1 MPILSRFALLTTIA
15 VLLSGSAF
23 SQALPKAPKAEVITV
38 TPKPGFFTEP
48 SIAVNPANPQQVVA
62 AFQDNA
68 HIAYS
73 IDAGRHWQLAKGIE
87 PPNYRVSGDVSVT
100 FDKEGRAYICYI
112 AFDKLGTFN
121 YWGHN
126 SSRNGIYVRRSLD
139 GGGTWESQDIAATEQ
154 PDESTVPW
162 EDKPYIV
169 ADTGNGPHA
178 GNLYIGWTR
187 WTLVDSQL
195 LFVRSTDHGKTWS
208 KPVEISNVR
217 GLPRDDNGAIEGF
230 AGAVAPDSTLYAVWT
245 DGSHVVFTTSLDGGV
260 TFSHTRNIIDTAPT
274 MFTLQAVSRANGFA
288 QIAIDPRGGMK
299 GARLYVTWSDYRN
312 GDVDVFCSTS
322 ADYGKTWSP
331 AVRVNDDPA
340 HDGADQFFQWM
351 AVDPSD
357 GAVYVVFYDRRG
369 DPKNL
374 RQIVTLARSTDG
386 GRTFQNYAWM
396 DQPFDA
402 QGVFMGDYN
411 GIAALNGRVYGVWTQ
426 KPENKS
432 SRDTLI
438 QIGVVDF
445 GTENTSP
452 TPSQPAAGGASL
464 MPQDASG
471 CPTLSGLL
479 WERVGPSSLR
489 GWDRRMKRPDF
500 PDTPVPVR
508 CHLRK

>member
-1 MPILSRFALLTTIA
+1 MALLSRFALLSAIPI
-15 VLLSGSAF
+15 LLGGSAS
-23 SQALPKAPKAEVITV
+23 SQSLPKAPKTEVITV

-73 IDAGRHWQLAKGIE
+73 VDGGRHWQLAAGIE

-100 FDKEGRAYICYI
+100 FDNEGRAYICYI

-139 GGGTWESQDIAATEQ
+139 GGVTWEARDIAATEQ
-154 PDESTVPW
+154 PDQATVPW

-169 ADTGNGPHA
+169 ADMGRGPHA

-187 WTLVDSQL
+187 WTLTDSQI

-208 KPVEISNVR
+208 KPVEIDNVR

-230 AGAVAPDSTLYAVWT
+230 AGAVAPDGTLYAVWT
-245 DGSHVVFTTSLDGGV
+245 DGNHVVFTTSLDGGA
-260 TFSHTRNIIDTAPT
+260 TFSRARNIIDTAPT

-288 QIAIDPRGGMK
+288 QIAIDPRGGAK
-299 GARLYVTWSDYRN
+299 GGRLYLTWSDYRN
-312 GDVDVFCSTS
+312 GDVDVFCATS
-322 ADYGKTWSP
+322 ADHGETWSA
-331 AVRVNDDPA
+331 AVRVNNDPS
-340 HDGADQFFQWM
+340 HNGADQFFQWM
-351 AVDPSD
+351 AVDPAD
-357 GAVYVVFYDRRG
+357 GAAYVVFYDRRG
-369 DPKNL
+369 DPKN
-374 RQIVTLARSTDG
+374 RQQIVALARSTDG
-386 GRTFQNYAWM
+386 GRTFRNYAWM

-438 QIGVVDF
+438 QIGVADF
-445 GTENTSP
+445 NVEKTAVAAP
-452 TPSQPAAGGASL
+452 QPAQAAKTGR
-464 MPQDASG
+464 Q
-471 CPTLSGLL
+471 
-479 WERVGPSSLR
+479 
-489 GWDRRMKRPDF
+489 
-500 PDTPVPVR
+500 
-508 CHLRK
+508 

>member
-1 MPILSRFALLTTIA
+1 MALFSRFALLA
-15 VLLSGSAF
+15 ALSLLLSGSAS
-23 SQALPKAPKAEVITV
+23 SQSLPKAPKTEVITV

-73 IDAGRHWQLAKGIE
+73 VDGGRHWQLATGIE

-100 FDKEGRAYICYI
+100 FDNEGRAYICYI

-139 GGGTWESQDIAATEQ
+139 GGATWEAQDIAATEQ
-154 PDESTVPW
+154 PDQTTVPW

-169 ADTGNGPHA
+169 ADMGRGPHA

-187 WTLVDSQL
+187 WTLRDSQI

-208 KPVEISNVR
+208 KPVEIDSVR

-230 AGAVAPDSTLYAVWT
+230 AGAAAPDSTLYAVWT
-245 DGSHVVFTTSLDGGV
+245 DGNHVVFTTSHDGGA
-260 TFSHTRNIIDTAPT
+260 TFSRTRNIIETAPT

-288 QIAIDPRGGMK
+288 QIAMDPRGGVK
-299 GARLYVTWSDYRN
+299 GGRLYLTWSDYRN

-322 ADYGKTWSP
+322 ADHGETWSP
-331 AVRVNDDPA
+331 AVRVNNDPS
-340 HDGADQFFQWM
+340 HNGADQFFQWM
-351 AVDPSD
+351 AIDPAD
-357 GAVYVVFYDRRG
+357 GAAYVVFYDRRS
-369 DPKNL
+369 DPKN
-374 RQIVTLARSTDG
+374 RQQIVALARSTDD

-396 DQPFDA
+396 DEPFDA

-438 QIGVVDF
+438 QIGVADF
-445 GTENTSP
+445 NKEKTAAAP
-452 TPSQPAAGGASL
+452 PQPAQAARTGR
-464 MPQDASG
+464 Q
-471 CPTLSGLL
+471 
-479 WERVGPSSLR
+479 
-489 GWDRRMKRPDF
+489 
-500 PDTPVPVR
+500 
-508 CHLRK
+508 

>member
-1 MPILSRFALLTTIA
+1 MALFSRFALLA
-15 VLLSGSAF
+15 PLPLLLSGSAS
-23 SQALPKAPKAEVITV
+23 SQSLPKAPKTEIITV

-73 IDAGRHWQLAKGIE
+73 VDGGRHWQLAAGIE

-100 FDKEGRAYICYI
+100 FDNEGRAYICYI

-126 SSRNGIYVRRSLD
+126 SSRNGIYVRRSPD
-139 GGGTWESQDIAATEQ
+139 GGATWEAQDIAATEQ
-154 PDESTVPW
+154 PDQVTVPW
-162 EDKPYIV
+162 EDKPYII
-169 ADTGNGPHA
+169 ADMGRGSHA

-187 WTLVDSQL
+187 WTLTDSQI
-195 LFVRSTDHGKTWS
+195 LFVRSMDHGKTWS
-208 KPVEISNVR
+208 KPVEIDSVR

-230 AGAVAPDSTLYAVWT
+230 AGAVAPDGTLYAVWT
-245 DGSHVVFTTSLDGGV
+245 DGNHVVFTTSHDGGA

-274 MFTLQAVSRANGFA
+274 MFALQAVSRANGFA
-288 QIAIDPRGGMK
+288 QIAIDPRGGAK
-299 GARLYVTWSDYRN
+299 GGRLYLTWSDYRN

-322 ADYGKTWSP
+322 ADHGETWSP
-331 AVRVNDDPA
+331 AVRVNNDPS
-340 HDGADQFFQWM
+340 HNGADQFFQWM
-351 AVDPSD
+351 AIDPAD

-369 DPKNL
+369 DPKN
-374 RQIVTLARSTDG
+374 RQQIVALARSTDD
-386 GRTFQNYAWM
+386 GRTFRNYAWM

-432 SRDTLI
+432 SRDTVI
-438 QIGVVDF
+438 QIGVADF
-445 GTENTSP
+445 NVEKTATAAP
-452 TPSQPAAGGASL
+452 QPAQAAKTGR
-464 MPQDASG
+464 Q
-471 CPTLSGLL
+471 
-479 WERVGPSSLR
+479 
-489 GWDRRMKRPDF
+489 
-500 PDTPVPVR
+500 
-508 CHLRK
+508 

>member
-1 MPILSRFALLTTIA
+1 MALFSRFALLSAIP
-15 VLLSGSAF
+15 VLLGGSALPQ
-23 SQALPKAPKAEVITV
+23 SLPKAPKTEVITV
-38 TPKPGFFTEP
+38 MPKPGFFTEP
-48 SIAVNPANPQQVVA
+48 SIAVNPTNPLQVVA

-73 IDAGRHWQLAKGIE
+73 VDGGRHWQLATGIE

-100 FDKEGRAYICYI
+100 FDNEGRAYICYI

-139 GGGTWESQDIAATEQ
+139 GGATWEAQDIAATEQ
-154 PDESTVPW
+154 PDQTTVPW

-169 ADTGNGPHA
+169 ADMGRGPHA

-187 WTLVDSQL
+187 WTLSDSQI

-208 KPVEISNVR
+208 KPVEIDSVR

-245 DGSHVVFTTSLDGGV
+245 DGNHVVFTTSHDGGS
-260 TFSHTRNIIDTAPT
+260 TFSRTRNIIETAPT

-288 QIAIDPRGGMK
+288 QIAIDPRGGAK
-299 GARLYVTWSDYRN
+299 GGRLYLTWSDYRN

-322 ADYGKTWSP
+322 ADHGETWSP
-331 AVRVNDDPA
+331 AVRVNDDPS
-340 HDGADQFFQWM
+340 HNGADQFFQWM
-351 AVDPSD
+351 AIDPAD
-357 GAVYVVFYDRRG
+357 GAAYVVFYDRRS
-369 DPKNL
+369 DPKN
-374 RQIVTLARSTDG
+374 RQQIVALARSTDD

-396 DQPFDA
+396 DEPFDA

-438 QIGVVDF
+438 QIGVADF
-445 GTENTSP
+445 NKEKTAAAP
-452 TPSQPAAGGASL
+452 PQPAQAARTGR
-464 MPQDASG
+464 Q
-471 CPTLSGLL
+471 
-479 WERVGPSSLR
+479 
-489 GWDRRMKRPDF
+489 
-500 PDTPVPVR
+500 
-508 CHLRK
+508 

>member
-1 MPILSRFALLTTIA
+1 MALFSRFALLA
-15 VLLSGSAF
+15 PLPLLLSGSAS
-23 SQALPKAPKAEVITV
+23 SQSLPKAPKTEIITV

-73 IDAGRHWQLAKGIE
+73 VDGGRHWQLAAGIE

-100 FDKEGRAYICYI
+100 FDNEGRAYICYI

-139 GGGTWESQDIAATEQ
+139 GGATWEAHDIAATEQ
-154 PDESTVPW
+154 ADQATVPW

-169 ADTGNGPHA
+169 ADMGRGPHA

-187 WTLVDSQL
+187 WTLTDSQI

-208 KPVEISNVR
+208 KPVEIDNVR

-230 AGAVAPDSTLYAVWT
+230 AGAVAPDGTLYAVWT
-245 DGSHVVFTTSLDGGV
+245 DGNHVVFTTSHDGGA
-260 TFSHTRNIIDTAPT
+260 TFSRTRNIIDTAPT

-288 QIAIDPRGGMK
+288 QIAIDPRGGAK
-299 GARLYVTWSDYRN
+299 GGRLYLTWSDYRN

-322 ADYGKTWSP
+322 ADHGETWSP
-331 AVRVNDDPA
+331 AVRVNNDPS
-340 HDGADQFFQWM
+340 HNGADQFFQWM
-351 AVDPSD
+351 AIDPAD
-357 GAVYVVFYDRRG
+357 GAVYVVFYDRRS
-369 DPKNL
+369 DPKN
-374 RQIVTLARSTDG
+374 RQQIVALARSTDG
-386 GRTFQNYAWM
+386 GRTFRNYAWM

-438 QIGVVDF
+438 QIGVADF
-445 GTENTSP
+445 NVEKTATAAP
-452 TPSQPAAGGASL
+452 QPAQAAKTGR
-464 MPQDASG
+464 Q
-471 CPTLSGLL
+471 
-479 WERVGPSSLR
+479 
-489 GWDRRMKRPDF
+489 
-500 PDTPVPVR
+500 
-508 CHLRK
+508 

>member
-1 MPILSRFALLTTIA
+1 MALLSRFALLSAIP
-15 VLLSGSAF
+15 VLLSASAS
-23 SQALPKAPKAEVITV
+23 SQSLPKAPKTEVITV

-73 IDAGRHWQLAKGIE
+73 VDGGRHWQLAEGIE

-100 FDKEGRAYICYI
+100 FDNEGRAYICYI

-139 GGGTWESQDIAATEQ
+139 GGATWEARDIAATEQ
-154 PDESTVPW
+154 PDQTTVPW

-169 ADTGNGPHA
+169 ADMGRGPHA

-187 WTLVDSQL
+187 WTLSDSQI
-195 LFVRSTDHGKTWS
+195 LFVRSTDRGKTWS
-208 KPVEISNVR
+208 KPVEIDNVR

-230 AGAVAPDSTLYAVWT
+230 AGAVAPDGTLYAVWT
-245 DGSHVVFTTSLDGGV
+245 DGNHVVFTTSHDGGA
-260 TFSHTRNIIDTAPT
+260 TFSRTRNIIDTAPT

-288 QIAIDPRGGMK
+288 QIAIDPRGGTK
-299 GARLYVTWSDYRN
+299 GGRLYLTWSDYRY

-322 ADYGKTWSP
+322 ADHGETWSA
-331 AVRVNDDPA
+331 AVRVNDDPS
-340 HDGADQFFQWM
+340 HNGADQFFQWM
-351 AVDPSD
+351 AVDPAD
-357 GAVYVVFYDRRG
+357 GAAYVVFYDRRG
-369 DPKNL
+369 DPKN
-374 RQIVTLARSTDG
+374 RQQIVALARSTDG
-386 GRTFQNYAWM
+386 GRTFRNYAWM

-432 SRDTLI
+432 SRDTVI
-438 QIGVVDF
+438 QIGVADF
-445 GTENTSP
+445 NVEKTATAAP
-452 TPSQPAAGGASL
+452 QPAQAAKTGR
-464 MPQDASG
+464 Q
-471 CPTLSGLL
+471 
-479 WERVGPSSLR
+479 
-489 GWDRRMKRPDF
+489 
-500 PDTPVPVR
+500 
-508 CHLRK
+508 

>member
-1 MPILSRFALLTTIA
+1 MALLSRCALLSAIP
-15 VLLSGSAF
+15 VLVIGSAS
-23 SQALPKAPKAEVITV
+23 SQSLPKAPKTEVITV

-48 SIAVNPANPQQVVA
+48 SIGVNPANPLQVVA

-73 IDAGRHWQLAKGIE
+73 VDGGRHWQLATGIE

-100 FDKEGRAYICYI
+100 FDNQGHAYICYM
-112 AFDKLGTFN
+112 AFDKLGTFD

-139 GGGTWESQDIAATEQ
+139 GGMTWEAQDIAATEQ
-154 PDESTVPW
+154 PDQATVPW

-169 ADTGNGPHA
+169 ADMGRGPHA
-178 GNLYIGWTR
+178 ANLYIGWTR
-187 WTLVDSQL
+187 WTLSDSQI

-208 KPVEISNVR
+208 KPVEIDNIR

-230 AGAVAPDSTLYAVWT
+230 AGAVGPDSTLYAVWT
-245 DGSHVVFTTSLDGGV
+245 DGNHVVFTTSRDGGA

-288 QIAIDPRGGMK
+288 QIAIDPRGGAK
-299 GARLYVTWSDYRN
+299 GGRLYLTWSDYRN

-322 ADYGKTWSP
+322 ANHGETWSP
-331 AVRVNDDPA
+331 AVRVNDDSP
-340 HDGADQFFQWM
+340 HNGADQFFQWM
-351 AVDPSD
+351 AVDPAD
-357 GAVYVVFYDRRG
+357 GAAYVVFYDRRG
-369 DPKNL
+369 DPKN
-374 RQIVTLARSTDG
+374 RQQIVALARSTDG

-438 QIGVVDF
+438 QIGVADF
-445 GTENTSP
+445 NTEKIAT
-452 TPSQPAAGGASL
+452 AA
-464 MPQDASG
+464 PQLAQAAKIG
-471 CPTLSGLL
+471 
-479 WERVGPSSLR
+479 
-489 GWDRRMKRPDF
+489 RR
-500 PDTPVPVR
+500 
-508 CHLRK
+508 

>member
-1 MPILSRFALLTTIA
+1 MVLLSRLALLSAIA
-15 VLLSGSAF
+15 VLLSVSAS
-23 SQALPKAPKAEVITV
+23 SQSLPRAPKTEIITV
-38 TPKPGFFTEP
+38 TPKPGYFSEP
-48 SIAVNPANPQQVVA
+48 SIAVNPAKPQQVVA

-73 IDAGRHWQLAKGIE
+73 ADGGRHWQLATGIE

-100 FDKEGRAYICYI
+100 FDNEGRAYICYI

-139 GGGTWESQDIAATEQ
+139 GGATWESQDIAATEQ
-154 PDESTVPW
+154 PDKTTVPW
-162 EDKPYIV
+162 EDKPYII
-169 ADTGNGPHA
+169 ADMGRGPHA

-187 WTLVDSQL
+187 WTLSDSQI
-195 LFVRSTDHGKTWS
+195 LFVRSRDHGKTWS
-208 KPVEISNVR
+208 KPVEIDNIR

-230 AGAVAPDSTLYAVWT
+230 AGAVGPDSTLYAVWT
-245 DGSHVVFTTSLDGGV
+245 DGNHVVFTTSRDGGA

-288 QIAIDPRGGMK
+288 QIAIDPRGGAK
-299 GARLYVTWSDYRN
+299 GGRLYLTWGDYRN

-322 ADYGKTWSP
+322 ANHGETWSA
-331 AVRVNDDPA
+331 AVRVNDDSP
-340 HDGADQFFQWM
+340 HNGADQFFQWM
-351 AVDPSD
+351 AVDPAD
-357 GAVYVVFYDRRG
+357 GAAYVVFYDRRG
-369 DPKNL
+369 DPKN
-374 RQIVTLARSTDG
+374 RQQIVALARSTDG

-402 QGVFMGDYN
+402 QGVVMGDYN

-438 QIGVVDF
+438 QIGVADF
-445 GTENTSP
+445 NTEKIAT
-452 TPSQPAAGGASL
+452 AA
-464 MPQDASG
+464 PQLAQAAKIG
-471 CPTLSGLL
+471 
-479 WERVGPSSLR
+479 
-489 GWDRRMKRPDF
+489 RR
-500 PDTPVPVR
+500 
-508 CHLRK
+508 